1 MALLRRVFANP
12 AVTTDVIVGFPGE
25 TEEEFAVTKRFLEKV
40 NFFEMHVFK
49 YSRRRGTVAAAM
61 DNQVP
66 EQVKAQRSAG
76 LLELERQQSAAYRQ
90 GYIGNEITILT
101 EEARKIDGKEY
112 RVGHTETYVKAA
124 VLAEKAGG
132 NQLISGRAV
141 RLLEEDILLLEN

>member
-1 MALLRRVFANP
+1 M
-12 AVTTDVIVGFPGE
+12 
-25 TEEEFAVTKRFLEKV
+25 
-40 NFFEMHVFK
+40 
-49 YSRRRGTVAAAM
+49 AAAM